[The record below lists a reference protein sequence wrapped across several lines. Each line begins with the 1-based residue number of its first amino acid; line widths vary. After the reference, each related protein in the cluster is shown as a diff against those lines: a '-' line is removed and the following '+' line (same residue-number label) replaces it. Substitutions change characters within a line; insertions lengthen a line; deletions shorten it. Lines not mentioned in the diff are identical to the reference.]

1 MNRFFSIS
9 VFLALFVFAPL
20 LNLRA
25 KDTGNFAWENAIIHI
40 EVTSKIYNYVEPWAR
55 SERKLFKSGVLIDG
69 QRIITTADGLND
81 QTLIR
86 LKKQGGGLFSLGRV
100 AWIDYQ
106 ANLAVL
112 TTDEKDFWTGLQP
125 AKLADPVPVSGEA
138 RILRW
143 RDDQLEN
150 RQGEIER
157 MDVENS
163 VLSFVSVPLLKI
175 DSNIASVGYGE
186 AVTEGDK
193 LIGLVCQQGGDAVS
207 AI

>member
-1 MNRFFSIS
+1 MNRFF
-9 VFLALFVFAPL
+9 FHPTRLAFPLALALFVFAPL

-106 ANLAVL
+106 ANLAAL
-112 TTDEKDFWTGLQP
+112 TTDESDFWTGLVP
-125 AKLADPVPVSGEA
+125 AQLA
-138 RILRW
+138 
-143 RDDQLEN
+143 
-150 RQGEIER
+150 
-157 MDVENS
+157 
-163 VLSFVSVPLLKI
+163 
-175 DSNIASVGYGE
+175 
-186 AVTEGDK
+186 
-193 LIGLVCQQGGDAVS
+193 
-207 AI
+207 